1 MKAFVGTQRQS
12 RARCGHQQTS
22 CSSHRPAEE
31 NRRYADVARRSGILL
46 QAFVWFPRKENLW
59 VIQTSD
65 KLDTVI
71 KINHSENAA
80 QMPFPALGWIPEKFV
95 LFFPIQSQWER
106 PPHWKKCVL
115 TSEAS
120 HSAVVII
127 KGRQTHI
134 RHTQTYHTT
143 QKWCLPASCLPMFSS
158 SFEKRGSPSSR
169 PVCPTALPPLAAFRS
184 ASQTAW
190 RLLARTERRES
201 HIRRGTLQLA
211 LCVIFTYNWKYLS
224 YICWGGGG
232 GKEAIIILWAVEK
245 LKKATA
251 SED

>member
-1 MKAFVGTQRQS
+1 MGKNSALIVVHSYVWSLTLCVQACAFHLPLWWSLKA
-12 RARCGHQQTS
+12 
-22 CSSHRPAEE
+22 
-31 NRRYADVARRSGILL
+31 
-46 QAFVWFPRKENLW
+46 
-59 VIQTSD
+59 D
-65 KLDTVI
+65 K
-71 KINHSENAA
+71 
-80 QMPFPALGWIPEKFV
+80 
-95 LFFPIQSQWER
+95 
-106 PPHWKKCVL
+106 
-115 TSEAS
+115 
-120 HSAVVII
+120 
-127 KGRQTHI
+127 HI
-134 RHTQTYHTT
+134 YSTETYHAT
-143 QKWCLPASCLPMFSS
+143 QMWCLPASCLPMFSS

-169 PVCPTALPPLAAFRS
+169 PVCPTALPPLTAFRS

-224 YICWGGGG
+224 YIWEGVGGG